1 MNAEVCTP
9 LYFQVKKYKISAS
22 VFIAYQLD
30 YSFPIPKKNVTTLP
44 EYCRSLG
51 WVNSYICIYLFILHS
66 EIILNSIFS
75 C

>member
-30 YSFPIPKKNVTTLP
+30 YSFPIPKKKCHNTP
-44 EYCRSLG
+44 
-51 WVNSYICIYLFILHS
+51 
-66 EIILNSIFS
+66 
-75 C
+75 